1 MNTEPTPNTGPAQ
14 HPSIRASLL
23 SNWVSLSGLVV
34 VAGSLFSFLLLFA
47 LDSFAPSGNP
57 YIGLLAYLISPAFLV
72 IGLGLMVLGLLVQR
86 RQRRRLR
93 LLGLQP
99 LLMVDL
105 SRPRDRRN
113 LFIFVLLGG
122 LFLLLSAIGSYRSYH
137 FTESVQFCG
146 QACHEV
152 MKPEFTTY
160 LHSPHA
166 RVSCSECHIGPGAT
180 WYVKAKISG
189 LYQVYATL
197 FNKYPRPIKTPISN
211 LRPAQETCERC
222 HWPQKFVG
230 NLDRTYTHFL
240 TDSTNTPYSV
250 RLLLKVGGGDPT
262 HGPVSGIHWHMSV
275 ANKVEYIATDAQH
288 QVIPW
293 VRMTDPQGV
302 VTEFNTPDFKGDAR
316 KQVIRTMDCMDCH
329 NRPSHIFQT
338 PNEAVDLALE
348 LGRLDT
354 SMLSIKK
361 EAVAVLTQPYA
372 TEDEAKKKIATTL
385 HAKYTDHPRLKST
398 IEEVQRIY
406 TNNFFPEMK
415 AGWKVYPRNIGH
427 KDWAGCFRCHDG
439 RHKSADGKQ
448 AINANDCNSCHVILA
463 EGRGSAMEQLNPQG
477 LKFKHPEEGW
487 EGMKCNDCHT
497 GGN

>member
-1 MNTEPTPNTGPAQ
+1 MNTEPIPKPEPA
-14 HPSIRASLL
+14 PSLSIRSSLL
-23 SNWVSLSGLVV
+23 GNWISLAGLVV
-34 VAGSLFSFLLLFA
+34 AGGGLFSFLLLFA
-47 LDSFAPSGNP
+47 LDAVAPSGNP
-57 YIGLLAYLISPAFLV
+57 YIGVLAYLISPAFLALGFV
-72 IGLGLMVLGLLVQR
+72 LMAIGLVMHRR
-86 RQRRRLR
+86 RQRRLETARSK
-93 LLGLQP
+93 P

-105 SRPRDRRN
+105 SQPRDRRN
-113 LFIFVLLGG
+113 LIIFITVGA
-122 LFLLLSAIGSYRSYH
+122 LFLLLTAIGSYRSYH

-146 QACHEV
+146 QACHGV
-152 MKPEFTTY
+152 MKPEYTTY

-197 FNKYPRPIKTPISN
+197 FDKYPRPITAPIRN

-240 TDSTNTPYSV
+240 TDKTNAAYSV

-293 VRMTDPQGV
+293 VRMTDAQGV
-302 VTEFNTPDFKGDAR
+302 VTEYKTADFKDTPD
-316 KQVIRTMDCMDCH
+316 QHVIRTMDCMDCH

-348 LGRLDT
+348 LGRLDAA
-354 SMLSIKK
+354 MPFIKK
-361 EAVAVLTQPYA
+361 ESVAALTQPYA
-372 TEDEAKKKIATTL
+372 TEDEAKKKIATSL
-385 HAKYTDHPRLKST
+385 HAKYADHPRLKST
-398 IEEVQRIY
+398 IDEIQRIY

-415 AGWKVYPRNIGH
+415 ANWKTYPRNIGH
-427 KDWAGCFRCHDG
+427 KDWAGCFRCHDDQ
-439 RHKSADGKQ
+439 HKSADGKL
-448 AINANDCNSCHVILA
+448 AINANDCKSCHVILA
-463 EGRGSAMEQLNPQG
+463 EGRGQDLAELNPQG